1 MERIHQQIRDNFE
14 KAFFDLLKQ
23 KVAEDPPDYEWLVR
37 LYTEIRDKL
46 CKLVKRDSSM
56 WKDMQEKL
64 DPDFFKQLI
73 TNKVFD
79 GKSMYGLICYTF
91 GLCLELGSP
100 ARDCDTKVMRD
111 EVISLAQTPEGTFA
125 NIVPLY
131 IKNINKCIDL
141 IYEDIHK
148 LLNPNKQ
155 VNTTTKS
162 EN

>member
-1 MERIHQQIRDNFE
+1 
-14 KAFFDLLKQ
+14 
-23 KVAEDPPDYEWLVR
+23 
-37 LYTEIRDKL
+37 
-46 CKLVKRDSSM
+46 
-56 WKDMQEKL
+56 
-64 DPDFFKQLI
+64 
-73 TNKVFD
+73 
-79 GKSMYGLICYTF
+79 MYGLICYTF

>member
-1 MERIHQQIRDNFE
+1 MERIHQQIKDNFE

-23 KVAEDPPDYEWLVR
+23 KVADDPPDYDWLVR

-46 CKLVKRDSSM
+46 CRLVKKDATM

-91 GLCLELGSP
+91 GLCL
-100 ARDCDTKVMRD
+100 
-111 EVISLAQTPEGTFA
+111 AQTSEGTFA

-148 LLNPNKQ
+148 LLNPNQQ
-155 VNTTTKS
+155 VNTTTTS